1 MHLSNQITYFAVR
14 ARMVLYINIYVQA
27 RLLRY
32 KGNSLQR
39 VKRSQL
45 RFKFTM
51 IELVLS
57 L

>member
-1 MHLSNQITYFAVR
+1 MYLSNQITYFAVR